1 MNEPSARSKIDPSFW
16 LSVFFVIVIAVG
28 VVTAGAWR
36 WDTRLFPWAVG
47 VPALILALWQ
57 LATDARG
64 GRARSPAEA
73 KATEAAGDLSVDST
87 IPAEIVRK
95 RTLRAIAWIAVFMA
109 GIWLGGFL
117 IAIPFFVALYLFY
130 EARAGLVTAILLAG
144 CTEIFVWGIFD
155 WLMNIAWPEAAL
167 SALLR

>member
-1 MNEPSARSKIDPSFW
+1 MNESTERSKIDPSIW
-16 LSVFFVIVIAVG
+16 LSVFFVIVISVG

-47 VPALILALWQ
+47 VPALVLALWQ
-57 LATDARG
+57 LVTDARG
-64 GRARSPAEA
+64 GRGRLPVEA
-73 KATEAAGDLSVDST
+73 KTAATAGDLALDAT

-95 RTLRAIAWIAVFMA
+95 RTLRAIAWIAIFVL

-117 IAIPFFVALYLFY
+117 IAIPIFVALYLFY
-130 EARAGLVTAILLAG
+130 EARAGLVAAILLAG
-144 CTEIFVWGIFD
+144 CTELFVWGIFD

-167 SALLR
+167 FALFR

>member
-1 MNEPSARSKIDPSFW
+1 MNEPAPRSKIDPSFW

-47 VPALILALWQ
+47 VPALLLALWQ
-57 LATDARG
+57 LAVDARG
-64 GRARSPAEA
+64 GRARSPAQA

-87 IPAEIVRK
+87 IPIEIVRN
-95 RTLRAIAWIAVFMA
+95 RTLRAVAWIAVFML
-109 GIWLGGFL
+109 GIWLAGFL
-117 IAIPFFVALYLFY
+117 IAIPIFVALYLY
-130 EARAGLVTAILLAG
+130 SEARAGIAVPILLAA
-144 CTEIFVWGIFD
+144 CTELFVWGIFD

-167 SALLR
+167 AAWFR